1 MVVGSSP
8 TTRAHEEN
16 RNQMGKIV
24 AFVQGSIDE
33 LRTKVSWPSYSELQG
48 SSVLVLVA
56 SLIFALLIGLID
68 YLFKNGVSV
77 IYQNL

>member
-1 MVVGSSP
+1 
-8 TTRAHEEN
+8 
-16 RNQMGKIV
+16 MGKIV